1 MKKETN
7 NTKKFSYGCTIDDT
21 VTFGKDVVI
30 YPNNILKGNTHIG
43 DGVVL
48 KPNNYICDCNIDS
61 GTTIEYSYLENSS
74 IGKNVKIGPYS
85 HIRPNCIIEDNCKIG
100 NFVEVKNSMLKSGT
114 KASHLAYIGDCEIG
128 YNCNI
133 GCGVIFA
140 NYNGRTKNKS
150 YVGNNCFIGC
160 NSNIISP
167 VNIKDNT
174 YICAGTTLTKDT
186 NEYDFVIGRLRETIK
201 PQRAKKYLKEQ

>member
-1 MKKETN
+1 MKKDTN
-7 NTKKFSYGCTIDDT
+7 NTKVFSYGCTIDDT

-43 DGVVL
+43 DRVVL
-48 KPNNYICDCNIDS
+48 KPNNYISDCNIGS
-61 GTTIEYSYLENSS
+61 NTTIEYSYLENSS

-100 NFVEVKNSMLKSGT
+100 NFVEVKNSTLKSGT

-128 YNCNI
+128 SNCNI
-133 GCGVIFA
+133 GCGVIFV
-140 NYNGRTKNKS
+140 NYNGRVKNKTF
-150 YVGNNCFIGC
+150 VGNNCFIGS
-160 NSNIISP
+160 NANIIAP
-167 VNIKDNT
+167 VNISDDT

-186 NEYDFVIGRLRETIK
+186 NKNDFVIGRAKETIK
-201 PQRAKKYLKEQ
+201 PERAKKYLKEQ